1 MKIST
6 PQRSLV
12 QMAGN
17 INLMNYSIRSK
28 GLHRNCNQWWK
39 HVNWNT
45 CLRLQFFLLFSTT
58 IFIVLWPFVIWSEL
72 FTTKYIQKRYWCS
85 WSESTPCDTKK
96 EKSTPYGFK
105 MLTCWMYSMGLL
117 IHAIWITLQ
126 GKDEFNIISS
136 LSVKT
141 LRFANS
147 GYFLL

>member
-17 INLMNYSIRSK
+17 INLMKYSIRSK

-39 HVNWNT
+39 HVNWNY
-45 CLRLQFFLLFSTT
+45 LSKGAIFLLFSTT

-105 MLTCWMYSMGLL
+105 YWLVGSTPWGYLFMPYGLL
-117 IHAIWITLQ
+117 CKEKMNSILYPP
-126 GKDEFNIISS
+126 S
-136 LSVKT
+136 LWK
-141 LRFANS
+141 L
-147 GYFLL
+147 